1 MTAQPF
7 RKNRDVVPRW
17 RPVARV
23 LAAGELSMPNKP
35 AEAPNFSIPNELKE
49 RLEAWRRNND
59 VISAAELVE
68 TAIVEGME
76 SEAERAARALIAENS
91 PATPLVQKQ
100 AAMLLGRLGVHA
112 PEVREGVRIG
122 NLRQHVYR
130 FPDDAFSWADLALG
144 FVTFGKKDSAK
155 RAMIVALQLAPFN
168 RHILRSAARMYLHL
182 GDPERAHDLLKNNA
196 ATKSD
201 PWLVAGEIALSAA
214 AGRKPS
220 LMKVGAAILENGDF
234 QPLHVSELASAIG
247 TVHLRDGNRKARK
260 LFGKSLLD
268 PTGNSLAQA
277 EWANPHLGGEIV
289 SPRQIEHV
297 PDSGEARAFHA
308 YWEGDFDRM
317 RIVCEQW
324 MTEEPFSSRPY
335 IAGSMAAITNDD
347 IQLGLKIARDGLV
360 VEPDS
365 TALRN
370 HLAYALIA
378 NSDYK
383 EATQILR
390 QTLAKHPNDFS
401 VGFLLATTG
410 MLALR
415 QGDIETG
422 IARYQSAMT
431 LFKRQGN
438 QASEAS
444 AAAFLALEAARAGSE
459 KSDAFIKQAEELT
472 KDLRYAP
479 EAKVILERAKRW
491 SAAVRHRQA
500 MLDEMPV
507 HWLETKGAEN
517 GHGSG

>member
-23 LAAGELSMPNKP
+23 LASGELSMPNKP
-35 AEAPNFSIPNELKE
+35 AKAPDFGIPNELKE

-76 SEAERAARALIAENS
+76 SEAERAARTLTAEDS
-91 PATPLVQKQ
+91 TATPLVQKQ
-100 AAMLLGRLGVHA
+100 ASMLLGRLGVQP
-112 PEVREGVRIG
+112 PEVRQGVCIG
-122 NLRQHVYR
+122 DLRQHIYR

-144 FVTFGKKDSAK
+144 FGTIGKKDSAK
-155 RAMIVALQLAPFN
+155 RAMAVALQLAPFD
-168 RHILRSAARMYLHL
+168 RHILRSAARMYLHF
-182 GDPERAHDLLKNNA
+182 GDKERAHDLLKNNA

-220 LMKVGAAILENGDF
+220 LMKVGTAILDSGHF
-234 QPLHVSELASAIG
+234 QALHVSELASAIG

-297 PDSGEARAFHA
+297 RDSGEAGAFHA
-308 YWEGDFDRM
+308 YWEGDFERM
-317 RIVCEQW
+317 LTVCEHW
-324 MTEEPFSSRPY
+324 MTEEPFSSQPY
-335 IAGSMAAITNDD
+335 IAGSMAAITNDNML
-347 IQLGLKIARDGLV
+347 LGMKFARNGLV
-360 VEPDS
+360 VEPNS
-365 TALRN
+365 AALRN
-370 HLAYALIA
+370 QLAYTLIA
-378 NSDYK
+378 NNEFT
-383 EATQILR
+383 EAAQILR
-390 QTLAKHPNDFS
+390 QTMSKHKNDS
-401 VGFLLATTG
+401 TIGFLLATTG

-422 IARYQSAMT
+422 ISRYQSAMA

-438 QASEAS
+438 QAFEAS
-444 AAAFLALEAARAGSE
+444 AAAFLAFEAARAGSE
-459 KSDAFIKQAEELT
+459 KSDAFVKQAEELT
-472 KDLRYAP
+472 KNLRYAP
-479 EAKVILERAKRW
+479 EAKVFIERAKRW
-491 SAAVRHRQA
+491 NAAVRHRQA
-500 MLDEMPV
+500 MSDEMPV
-507 HWLETKGAEN
+507 HWHETKGAGN

>member
-1 MTAQPF
+1 MTTLFF
-7 RKNRDVVPRW
+7 RKDREVVPRW

-23 LAAGELSMPNKP
+23 VAAGELSRPNRPGKTP
-35 AEAPNFSIPNELKE
+35 DFRIPDELRE

-59 VISAAELVE
+59 VITAAELVE

-76 SEAERAARALIAENS
+76 SEAERAARTLIS
-91 PATPLVQKQ
+91 DDSTATPLVKKQ
-100 AAMLLGRLGVHA
+100 ASILLGRLGAHA
-112 PEVREGVRIG
+112 PEVRGGVRIG

-144 FVTFGKKDSAK
+144 FVTVGKKDSAQ
-155 RAMIVALQLAPFN
+155 RAMAVALQLAPFD

-182 GDPERAHDLLKNNA
+182 GDPEHAHDLLKDNA
-196 ATKSD
+196 ATRSD
-201 PWLVAGEIALSAA
+201 PWLVAGEIALSSAA
-214 AGRKPS
+214 SRKPS
-220 LMKVGAAILENGDF
+220 LLKVGTSLLENGDF
-234 QPLHVSELASAIG
+234 QPLHVSELASAVG

-260 LFGKSLLD
+260 LFRRSLLD

-317 RIVCEQW
+317 LAVCEHW

-335 IAGSMAAITNDD
+335 IVGSMAAITNDD
-347 IQLGLKIARDGLV
+347 IQLGLKFARNGLC

-365 TALRN
+365 TPLRN

-378 NSDYK
+378 NNEYP
-383 EATQILR
+383 EAAQILR
-390 QTLAKHPNDFS
+390 QTMSKRPDDYS
-401 VGFLLATTG
+401 IGFLLATTG

-422 IARYQSAMT
+422 ILRYQSAMT

-438 QASEAS
+438 RPSEAS
-444 AAAFLALEAARAGSE
+444 AAAFLALEVARAGSE

-479 EAKVILERAKRW
+479 EAKVVIERAKRW
-491 SAAVRHRQA
+491 NAAVRHRQA
-500 MLDEMPV
+500 LSDAPSLNS
-507 HWLETKGAEN
+507 LEKKA
-517 GHGSG
+517 